1 MGRDERRRR
10 FGDGSRALERNVIL
24 ASAGG
29 QLLFHVLSMYG
40 GNALRLAVPVE
51 GRRVQRAY
59 PVKDA
64 ANRTGGANSPIGSTQ
79 TSYVLLSPFKNV
91 LIQQELVWSPVATPT
106 A

>member
-1 MGRDERRRR
+1 M
-10 FGDGSRALERNVIL
+10 
-24 ASAGG
+24 
-29 QLLFHVLSMYG
+29 
-40 GNALRLAVPVE
+40 
-51 GRRVQRAY
+51 QRAY
-59 PVKDA
+59 PVKDV